1 MLSLPPSTLIFLA
14 RDRVDGRKG
23 IDGLV
28 ALVRSQF
35 RRDPLSGHL
44 FVFLSRRAD
53 RIRVLFWDR
62 NGYVLT
68 LKRLEKGCF
77 KPCVTEDSHA
87 CIEADDLACLLGG
100 LDLAKAQRRPRW
112 TPRLVDLK

>member
-23 IDGLV
+23 IDSLV
-28 ALVRSQF
+28 ALIRAQF
-35 RRDPLSGHL
+35 GRDPLAGHL

-53 RIRVLFWDR
+53 RVRVLYWDR

-68 LKRLEKGCF
+68 IKRLEKGTF
-77 KPCVTEDSHA
+77 KPLSLTATHA
-87 CIEADDLACLLGG
+87 AIEADDLACLLGG
-100 LDLAKAQRRPRW
+100 LDLSSARRRPRW
-112 TPRLVDLK
+112 SRSG